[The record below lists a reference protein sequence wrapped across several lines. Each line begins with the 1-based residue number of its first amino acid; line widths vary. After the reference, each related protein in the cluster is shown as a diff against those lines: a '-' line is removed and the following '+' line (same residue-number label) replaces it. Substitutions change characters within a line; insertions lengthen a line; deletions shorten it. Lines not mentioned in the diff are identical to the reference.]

1 MKKIFILIL
10 LFLIIPLASAIEY
23 GDDDFDYDN
32 DDDYDFVDFKA
43 NVASDCSNAEEFN
56 KAIFKIDCDGSRS
69 TKYLCKCVRRQA
81 EQNILIKANLNNNR
95 ATSDLIT
102 EKQIEYT
109 KKFVNV
115 FSQMTIEADVQEGL
129 LGLSKTGE
137 EKIGNCPPALFAG
150 RVKTNTANHFTD
162 QNKLLEEMKEKKE
175 RQYKNRC
182 EKLGILNK
190 ISKISSK
197 LFNGKTEQELRD
209 TTDCNRRK
217 AELELIEKNL
227 IAGISTKATE
237 DLCHDSASKLSK
249 IAFVKR
255 LEIASKHYE
264 IMGNIEKAKASREK
278 LHLLQNAEAACY
290 MNASSSPV
298 GRATAFL
305 AEFDKEY
312 VKKGGIVP
320 REGQCTSEKILGH
333 REKNGIGNLAD
344 INDGEIELCNAMEN
358 MNAALADD
366 LRLQYAE
373 KPQSECIS
381 FAEFKTFDGMPSEA
395 LFDRFANDRSGDL
408 LDAPKEIKSA
418 DGEDRY
424 KFLRANPLIAKL
436 SQNAKT
442 KKKLGL
448 MLQKLGR
455 KLKGQSK
462 VDKLNGYLEFMRDEK
477 NGLKSLLGNEKDT
490 NLASAYTC
498 EEMTKNF
505 TAIQVSNDLP
515 PTPPVKTNGDV
526 SFNDDSDKIQRCQID
541 ANNKV
546 SITKLN
552 KTLENSPVFS
562 LAPKNPDEDA
572 QEIRN
577 KYQEFKDQNCPNY
590 AEKIAGC
597 SDKSPVGYEKCRQTY
612 LGRSNFK
619 DQNETMKKNG
629 VPAHHLDW
637 NQIGKSTDEKR
648 HDTKFQNW
656 FNDNIRS
663 KMSTSSVMTK
673 GHEREFISDKAKD
686 QSYASA
692 ATIPKGLDT
701 NDTGS
706 EGDQGRSSGISNNVV
721 QQTNEPAVNPGQ
733 FIPPFLDNANKTD
746 NVVSA
751 DLDDKEEDK
760 PLSKTALEEI
770 VKDSE
775 EELSQ
780 TVDPKKKEDLKD
792 AIAQAKSQIKELEDK
807 ADRLVQAPF
816 RSPASTNFSTATNSA
831 VGTNNSVSAFS
842 NGGGSRAQIS
852 NTQVGNKSQA
862 SRNKALLQANGESI
876 TIDKTSK
883 LVFSNEPVVS
893 STDLV
898 VAVSLTPT
906 SDLFADISTNA
917 ANLEQYLLN
926 NLTVI
931 PANQT
936 VSIKCQGP
944 ACDPKANEIFLHVS
958 KDANNK
964 IVISSV
970 SRNTPIKRVFE
981 RDNVLKILKNETKT

>member
-1 MKKIFILIL
+1 M
-10 LFLIIPLASAIEY
+10 
-23 GDDDFDYDN
+23 
-32 DDDYDFVDFKA
+32 V
-43 NVASDCSNAEEFN
+43 
-56 KAIFKIDCDGSRS
+56 
-69 TKYLCKCVRRQA
+69 
-81 EQNILIKANLNNNR
+81 
-95 ATSDLIT
+95 
-102 EKQIEYT
+102 
-109 KKFVNV
+109 
-115 FSQMTIEADVQEGL
+115 
-129 LGLSKTGE
+129 
-137 EKIGNCPPALFAG
+137 
-150 RVKTNTANHFTD
+150 NHFKEQD
-162 QNKLLEEMKEKKE
+162 ALLKDMLVKKSK
-175 RQYKNRC
+175 QYKNRC
-182 EKLGILNK
+182 EKLGFF
-190 ISKISSK
+190 SKVARVAS
-197 LFNGKTEQELRD
+197 LAVNGKEEQENRD
-209 TTDCNRRK
+209 NTDCARRK
-217 AELELIEKNL
+217 AELDLINKNMTREP
-227 IAGISTKATE
+227 INEADGQ
-237 DLCHDSASKLSK
+237 CHDSASKLTK
-249 IAFVKR
+249 IAIEKR
-255 LEIASKHYE
+255 LEIAIKHYE
-264 IMGNIEKAKASREK
+264 TVGNSEKVKASRDR
-278 LHLLQNAEAACY
+278 LNLLQSQRSACY
-290 MNASSSPV
+290 TNASDSPV
-298 GRATAFL
+298 AQATAFL

-312 VKKGGIVP
+312 SDKKVGGIVP
-320 REGQCTSEKILGH
+320 RDGNCSPETFQKH
-333 REKNGIGNLAD
+333 REKTD
-344 INDGEIELCNAMEN
+344 SKVTDGEIELCNAMEN

-373 KPQSECIS
+373 KPQVDCIS
-381 FAEFKTFDGMPSEA
+381 FAEFKTFDGMPTEA
-395 LFDRFANDRSGDL
+395 LFDRFANDRSEDL
-408 LDAPKEIKSA
+408 LDAPKKLDTDDEKA
-418 DGEDRY
+418 RY

-442 KKKLGL
+442 KKKLGR
-448 MLQKLGR
+448 MLRKLG
-455 KLKGQSK
+455 KELKGKSEK
-462 VDKLNGYLEFMRDEK
+462 DKLNGYLEFLRDTK
-477 NGLKSLLGNEKDT
+477 NGLKSLLENEEET
-490 NLASAYTC
+490 NLASAYAC

-515 PTPPVKTNGDV
+515 PIPPTKKNGDI
-526 SFNDDSDKIQRCQID
+526 SFNDESEKIQRCQID
-541 ANNKV
+541 VNNNV
-546 SITKLN
+546 SITKLQ
-552 KTLENSPVFS
+552 KTLQNSPVFS
-562 LAPKNPDEDA
+562 LAPDDPVKDAKDIKKN
-572 QEIRN
+572 
-577 KYQEFKDQNCPNY
+577 YQDFKNENCTDY
-590 AEKIAGC
+590 AVKIAEC
-597 SDKSPVGYEKCRQTY
+597 SDKTPAGYEKCRQTY

-970 SRNTPIKRVFE
+970 SKNTPVKRVFE

>member
-1 MKKIFILIL
+1 MIL
-10 LFLIIPLASAIEY
+10 LLVIPVASAF
-23 GDDDFDYDN
+23 G
-32 DDDYDFVDFKA
+32 DDYDDYEDDYGDYDYAFIDYKN
-43 NVASDCSNAEEFN
+43 NVASDCNDKDKYTN
-56 KAIFKIDCDGSRS
+56 DIFKTGCDGSQS
-69 TKYLCKCVRRQA
+69 TKQLCKCVRRQA
-81 EQNILIKANLNNNR
+81 ERNILIKANLNNN
-95 ATSDLIT
+95 LVIT
-102 EKQIEYT
+102 ESITKMQTEYT

-115 FSQMTIEADVQEGL
+115 FSQMTIEADVQESI
-129 LGLSKTGE
+129 LGIGKPDNG
-137 EKIGNCPPALFAG
+137 KIANCTPALFAG
-150 RVKTNTANHFTD
+150 RVKTNMVNHFKEQD
-162 QNKLLEEMKEKKE
+162 ALLKDMLVKKTK
-175 RQYKNRC
+175 QYKNRC
-182 EKLGILNK
+182 EKLGFF
-190 ISKISSK
+190 SKVARFAS
-197 LFNGKTEQELRD
+197 LAVNGKEEQENRD
-209 TTDCNRRK
+209 NTDCARRK
-217 AELELIEKNL
+217 AELDLINKN
-227 IAGISTKATE
+227 ITREPISEA
-237 DLCHDSASKLSK
+237 DGQCHDSASKLTK
-249 IAFVKR
+249 IAIEKR
-255 LEIASKHYE
+255 LEIAIKHYE
-264 IMGNIEKAKASREK
+264 DTRNGEMAKNSRK
-278 LHLLQNAEAACY
+278 MLSDIKNKTPIP
-290 MNASSSPV
+290 SPE
-298 GRATAFL
+298 GTCPRTPTDYATSFL

-312 VKKGGIVP
+312 SNKNIGGVIP
-320 REGQCTSEKILGH
+320 RDGNCSPETIQKH
-333 REKNGIGNLAD
+333 REKTDPGNLEGVAYA
-344 INDGEIELCNAMEN
+344 EVELCNAMEN
-358 MNAALADD
+358 MNVALADD

-373 KPQSECIS
+373 KPQSDCIS
-381 FAEFKTFDGMPSEA
+381 FAEFKTFDGMPNEA
-395 LFDRFANDRSGDL
+395 LFDRFANDRLGDL
-408 LDAPKEIKSA
+408 LDAPKKLNTDDEKA
-418 DGEDRY
+418 RY

-442 KKKLGL
+442 KKKLSG
-448 MLQKLGR
+448 MLRKLG
-455 KLKGQSK
+455 KELKDKSNK
-462 VDKLNGYLEFMRDEK
+462 EKLNGYLEFLRDTK
-477 NGLKSLLGNEKDT
+477 NGLKSLLENEEET
-490 NLASAYTC
+490 NLASAYAC

-515 PTPPVKTNGDV
+515 PIPPTKKNGDI
-526 SFNDDSDKIQRCQID
+526 SFNDDSEKIQRCQID
-541 ANNKV
+541 VNNKV
-546 SITKLN
+546 SITKLQ
-552 KTLENSPVFS
+552 KTLQNSPVFS
-562 LAPKNPDEDA
+562 LAPDDPVKDAKDIKKN
-572 QEIRN
+572 
-577 KYQEFKDQNCPNY
+577 YQDFKNENCPDY

-597 SDKSPVGYEKCRQTY
+597 SDKSPEGYEKCRQTY

-637 NQIGKSTDEKR
+637 NQMGKSTDEKR
-648 HDTKFQNW
+648 HDEKFQTW

-686 QSYASA
+686 QSYASGA
-692 ATIPKGLDT
+692 SISKGLDT
-701 NDTGS
+701 NDTGES
-706 EGDQGRSSGISNNVV
+706 GGDQGRSSGISNNVV

-931 PANQT
+931 PVNQT

-958 KDANNK
+958 KDTNNK

-970 SRNTPIKRVFE
+970 SRNTPVKRVFE